1 MPPSEDEDATL
12 EDVEE
17 AAESE
22 QEDDLGEGEDFS
34 PFEELADE
42 FSPSQIITT
51 TGPDGLPM
59 LSAPEAGAS
68 DIPVFSCETLVCI
81 GDYSQF
87 HDSEGRVYD
96 KALVKRNRTAS
107 LEVFPEGEYQTPYVV
122 ANVAHHL
129 PVIPKRLPCV
139 HYVRQM
145 VQFEH
150 NPEVKMIS
158 RLCSARRDR
167 QGAFMSVR
175 DRAVWACDMRNPPDP
190 ESTKLLD
197 DFDNKKLKEG
207 RERTFDSIFGKVKE

>member
-1 MPPSEDEDATL
+1 MSTVEENEATL
-12 EDVEE
+12 EDAEE

-22 QEDDLGEGEDFS
+22 QEDDSGEGDEFS
-34 PFEELADE
+34 PFEELSDE
-42 FSPSQIITT
+42 FSPSQIVTT

-59 LSAPEAGAS
+59 QTAPEAGKS

-81 GDYSQF
+81 GDFSQF
-87 HDSEGRVYD
+87 HDKEGRVYD
-96 KALVKRNRTAS
+96 KALVEHFA
-107 LEVFPEGEYQTPYVV
+107 GEYRLRSDVSIQVT
-122 ANVAHHL
+122 
-129 PVIPKRLPCV
+129 PKRLPCT

-175 DRAVWACDMRNPPDP
+175 DRAVWACDMRFPPDP
-190 ESTKLLD
+190 ESTRLLD
-197 DFDNKKLKEG
+197 EFDEKKLKEG
-207 RERTFDSIFGKVKE
+207 RERTFDSIFGKAK

>member
-1 MPPSEDEDATL
+1 MPPNEDEDATL

-17 AAESE
+17 AAQSE
-22 QEDDLGEGEDFS
+22 QEDDSEEGEDFS

-42 FSPSQIITT
+42 FSPSQIVTT

-59 LSAPEAGAS
+59 LSAPEAGSS

-96 KALVKRNRTAS
+96 PALV
-107 LEVFPEGEYQTPYVV
+107 EYRSNAYRLKVDSTIVD
-122 ANVAHHL
+122 
-129 PVIPKRLPCV
+129 PKREPCI

-167 QGAFMSVR
+167 QGAFLSVR
-175 DRAVWACDMRNPPDP
+175 DRAVWACDMRSPPDP

-207 RERTFDSIFGKVKE
+207 RERTFDSIFGKAKE

>member
-1 MPPSEDEDATL
+1 MSTVEENEATL
-12 EDVEE
+12 EDAEE

-22 QEDDLGEGEDFS
+22 QEDDSGEGDEFS
-34 PFEELADE
+34 PFEELSDE
-42 FSPSQIITT
+42 FSPSQIVTT

-59 LSAPEAGAS
+59 QTAPEAGKS

-81 GDYSQF
+81 GDFSQF
-87 HDSEGRVYD
+87 HDREGRVYD
-96 KALVKRNRTAS
+96 KALVEHRAGAYRLLSDAS
-107 LEVFPEGEYQTPYVV
+107 IHVT
-122 ANVAHHL
+122 
-129 PVIPKRLPCV
+129 PKRLPCV

-175 DRAVWACDMRNPPDP
+175 DRAVWACDMRSPPDP
-190 ESTKLLD
+190 ESTRLLD
-197 DFDNKKLKEG
+197 EFDEKKLKEG
-207 RERTFDSIFGKVKE
+207 RERTFDSIFGKAK

>member
-1 MPPSEDEDATL
+1 MHQNNEDEGASL
-12 EDVEE
+12 EEVEE

-22 QEDDLGEGEDFS
+22 QEDDSSESDEFS

-42 FSPSQIITT
+42 FSPSKIVTT

-59 LSAPEAGAS
+59 QSAPEAGVS

-81 GDYSQF
+81 GDFSQF
-87 HDSEGRVYD
+87 HDREGQVYD
-96 KALVKRNRTAS
+96 KALVTYHSGAYRLEDNRQVT
-107 LEVFPEGEYQTPYVV
+107 
-122 ANVAHHL
+122 
-129 PVIPKRLPCV
+129 PKRLPCV

-150 NPEVKMIS
+150 NPEVKMIA

-175 DRAVWACDMRNPPDP
+175 DRAVWACDMRNPPDL
-190 ESTKLLD
+190 ESQRLLD
-197 DFDNKKLKEG
+197 EFDEKKLKEG
-207 RERTFDSIFGKVKE
+207 RERTFDSIFGKAKE

>member
-22 QEDDLGEGEDFS
+22 QEDDSGEGEDFS

-96 KALVKRNRTAS
+96 KALVEHRAGAYRLLS
-107 LEVFPEGEYQTPYVV
+107 DPSIHVV
-122 ANVAHHL
+122 
-129 PVIPKRLPCV
+129 PKRLPCV

>member
-1 MPPSEDEDATL
+1 MPPNDEEDATL

-22 QEDDLGEGEDFS
+22 QEDDEGEEFS

-42 FSPSQIITT
+42 FSPSQIVTT

-59 LSAPEAGAS
+59 LSAPEAGSS

-87 HDSEGRVYD
+87 HDDEGNVYD
-96 KALVKRNRTAS
+96 RALVEYRA
-107 LEVFPEGEYQTPYVV
+107 GEYRLLSNASIHVT
-122 ANVAHHL
+122 
-129 PVIPKRLPCV
+129 PKRLPCV

-175 DRAVWACDMRNPPDP
+175 DRAVWACDMRSPPDP

-207 RERTFDSIFGKVKE
+207 RERTFDSIFGKTKE

>member
-1 MPPSEDEDATL
+1 MHQNNEDEGASL
-12 EDVEE
+12 EEVEE

-22 QEDDLGEGEDFS
+22 QEDDSSESDEFS

-42 FSPSQIITT
+42 FSPSKIVTT

-59 LSAPEAGAS
+59 QSAPEAGVS

-81 GDYSQF
+81 GDFSKF
-87 HDSEGRVYD
+87 HDREGQVYD
-96 KALVKRNRTAS
+96 KALVTYHSGAYRLKEDNRQVT
-107 LEVFPEGEYQTPYVV
+107 
-122 ANVAHHL
+122 
-129 PVIPKRLPCV
+129 PKRLPCV

-150 NPEVKMIS
+150 NPEVKMIA

-175 DRAVWACDMRNPPDP
+175 DRAVWACDMRNPPDL
-190 ESTKLLD
+190 ESQRLLD
-197 DFDNKKLKEG
+197 EFDEKKLKEG
-207 RERTFDSIFGKVKE
+207 RERTFDSIFGKAKE